1 MLINL
6 TTIAGILAPKTIKG
20 LPQPQ
25 STSVTPILNI
35 ILGVMGALAF
45 LMLVIA
51 GFRYTI
57 SQGDATK
64 VADSKRMITYTL
76 VGLLVIAL
84 AATIVNF
91 VLGRVQ

>member
-1 MLINL
+1 MIKYLASFI
-6 TTIAGILAPKTIKG
+6 TTSG
-20 LPQPQ
+20 LPQTKADQ
-25 STSVTPILNI
+25 TNLTNLFNI
-35 ILGVMGALAF
+35 VLATMGALAF

-64 VADSKRMITYTL
+64 VADAKRMMTYTL

-84 AATIVNF
+84 ASTVVNF
-91 VLGRVQ
+91 VLNRT